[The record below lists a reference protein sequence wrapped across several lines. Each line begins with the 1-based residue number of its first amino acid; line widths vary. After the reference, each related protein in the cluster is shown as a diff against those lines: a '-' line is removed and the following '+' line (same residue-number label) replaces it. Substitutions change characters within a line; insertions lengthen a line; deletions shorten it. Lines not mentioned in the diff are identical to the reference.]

1 MESIYPKFSLYG
13 GTNECARTNTLLLPL
28 SEVSTGAVSLDLKL
42 CQVPFEE
49 CGTSY
54 KNSCKNVRNCETKY
68 QTKCQKAKPAYGK
81 PSYGAPKEV
90 CTQVPYEKCSNSKHC
105 TKVGVSS

>member
-1 MESIYPKFSLYG
+1 M
-13 GTNECARTNTLLLPL
+13 
-28 SEVSTGAVSLDLKL
+28 
-42 CQVPFEE
+42 PFEE